1 MNKEKDLTI
10 RLEQELKSK
19 IQEKAKELG
28 LSTSAYVRMIIKKE
42 VEKVFKISHNLLQLN
57 DSFLTD

>member
-10 RLEQELKSK
+10 RLEPELKSK
-19 IQEKAKELG
+19 IQEKAKGLG

-42 VEKVFKISHNLLQLN
+42 VENGK
-57 DSFLTD
+57 

>member
-10 RLEQELKSK
+10 RLEPELKSK
-19 IQEKAKELG
+19 IQEKAEELG

-42 VEKVFKISHNLLQLN
+42 VENGK
-57 DSFLTD
+57 

>member
-10 RLEQELKSK
+10 RLEQDLKSK

-28 LSTSAYVRMIIKKE
+28 LSTSAYVRMVIKQE
-42 VEKVFKISHNLLQLN
+42 VENGK
-57 DSFLTD
+57 

>member
-10 RLEQELKSK
+10 RLELELKSK

-42 VEKVFKISHNLLQLN
+42 VENGK
-57 DSFLTD
+57 

>member
-10 RLEQELKSK
+10 RLEPELKSK
-19 IQEKAKELG
+19 IQKKAKELG

-42 VEKVFKISHNLLQLN
+42 VENGK
-57 DSFLTD
+57 

>member
-10 RLEQELKSK
+10 RLEPELKFK

-42 VEKVFKISHNLLQLN
+42 VENGK
-57 DSFLTD
+57 